1 MENQNTGISAKTIEE
16 KIAEWKRKWGDVFQV
31 DVEGHTC
38 YLHKP
43 DRKTLSAAA
52 VVGGND
58 PMRYNEIILA
68 NCWIE
73 GDEAIKTDDELFL
86 GVAGQLKE
94 IVRIA
99 EASVKK
105 L

>member
-1 MENQNTGISAKTIEE
+1 METNKTTTTKTLEQ
-16 KIAEWKRKWGDVFQV
+16 KIAEWKRKHGDVFQV
-31 DVEGHTC
+31 EVGGRTC

-43 DRKTLSAAA
+43 DRRTLSAAA

-58 PMRYNEIILA
+58 PMKYNEIILKS
-68 NCWIE
+68 CWIE
-73 GDEAIKTDDELFL
+73 GDEEIKSDDELFL
-86 GVAGQLKE
+86 GVAGKLTE
-94 IVRIA
+94 IIKIA

>member
-1 MENQNTGISAKTIEE
+1 MAKETTEQTMEQ
-16 KIAEWKRKWGDVFQV
+16 KIAEWKARYGEVYEVEV
-31 DVEGHTC
+31 DGHTC

-58 PMRYNEIILA
+58 PLKYNEILLK

-73 GDEAIKTDDELFL
+73 GDERIKTDDELFL
-86 GVAGQLKE
+86 GVGGKLGE
-94 IVRIA
+94 IIKVA
-99 EASVKK
+99 EASIKK